1 VSGSHTNRL
10 RFEGGAPS
18 LRAVFASPPPM
29 PHAQL
34 RVRRAIDGDLQALID
49 LETRSFATD
58 RISPRQWRWHL
69 ESDSARVLVALHER
83 RLVGA
88 CVMFF
93 RKGSD
98 LARLYSMAV
107 AAELRGQRVGE
118 QLLEAAEAAAQRSGC
133 RRLRLEVRDGN
144 AAAQRL
150 YERNGYQR
158 IARLPAYYA
167 DGEDGWRYEKTLA
180 RAGAG

>member
-1 VSGSHTNRL
+1 MPLVS
-10 RFEGGAPS
+10 
-18 LRAVFASPPPM
+18 
-29 PHAQL
+29 L
-34 RVRRAIDGDLQALID
+34 RVRRAVDGDLPALIE
-49 LETRSFATD
+49 LEDASFASD

-88 CVMFF
+88 CVVFF

-107 AAELRGQRVGE
+107 ASDLRGQRVGE
-118 QLLEAAEAAAQRSGC
+118 QLLEAAETASRRGGR
-133 RRLRLEVRDGN
+133 RRLRLEVRAGN
-144 AAAQRL
+144 SPAQRL

-158 IARLPAYYA
+158 LAALPAYYE
-167 DGEDGWRYEKTLA
+167 DGEDGWRYQKVLA
-180 RAGAG
+180 RAPAV